1 MTQPF
6 HFSDGQVANDAKDL
20 IELCQQYPDD
30 ATGFLVRQDLEKW
43 LAYIG
48 SHDVAECAANA
59 RQIDVS
65 DRQKLADF
73 LNECHSLTAEGG
85 DRDAQAN
92 SLGQALAFEARE
104 RMTSPQPVPPDVSE
118 TAIANK
124 IETIVEETLPEPASV
139 APLTEAPQAPTIPD
153 PLPDLPSEKTAV
165 TPPTPANPT
174 ASTIPVL
181 PVIPV
186 APIAQTAAAEKPAA
200 SPNSLPGEA
209 PVSSNTANSN
219 KPSFFQV
226 VAKIIVQVLYRGKA

>member
-20 IELCQQYPDD
+20 IELCEQYPDD

-73 LNECHSLTAEGG
+73 LNKCHSL
-85 DRDAQAN
+85 N
-92 SLGQALAFEARE
+92 
-104 RMTSPQPVPPDVSE
+104 SPQPFPPDVSE
-118 TAIANK
+118 TAIKNQ
-124 IETIVEETLPEPASV
+124 IETPVEETLSEPASV
-139 APLTEAPQAPTIPD
+139 APLTEPPQAPTIPE
-153 PLPDLPSEKTAV
+153 PLPDLSSEITEITSVNPLAAAKSA
-165 TPPTPANPT
+165 PTV
-174 ASTIPVL
+174 PVL
-181 PVIPV
+181 PVLPV
-186 APIAQTAAAEKPAA
+186 APVAQTTAAEKPAV
-200 SPNSLPGEA
+200 SPNNSPGKT
-209 PVSSNTANSN
+209 PVSSNVAKSS

-226 VAKIIVQVLYRGKA
+226 VAKIIVQILYRDKA

>member
-6 HFSDGQVANDAKDL
+6 HFPDGRLANDAKDL
-20 IELCQQYPDD
+20 LELCQQYPDD

-73 LNECHSLTAEGG
+73 LNECHSLTSPEPAPP
-85 DRDAQAN
+85 
-92 SLGQALAFEARE
+92 AFA
-104 RMTSPQPVPPDVSE
+104 E
-118 TAIANK
+118 TAIENK
-124 IETIVEETLPEPASV
+124 LETTVEEILPEPASV
-139 APLTEAPQAPTIPD
+139 APLPEPPQAPTIQD
-153 PLPDLPSEKTAV
+153 PFPDLPSEKTAV
-165 TPPTPANPT
+165 T
-174 ASTIPVL
+174 ASAPGKSAAPTIPVL

-186 APIAQTAAAEKPAA
+186 VSVAQTTAATKPAT
-200 SPNSLPGEA
+200 SPNNSSVKT
-209 PVSSNTANSN
+209 PVNSNAANSN

-226 VAKIIVQVLYRGKA
+226 VAKIIVQILYRDKA

>member
-6 HFSDGQVANDAKDL
+6 HFPDGRLANNAKDL
-20 IELCQQYPDD
+20 LELCQQYPDD

-73 LNECHSLTAEGG
+73 LNECHSLT
-85 DRDAQAN
+85 
-92 SLGQALAFEARE
+92 
-104 RMTSPQPVPPDVSE
+104 SPQPVPPVIPE
-118 TAIANK
+118 AAIENK
-124 IETIVEETLPEPASV
+124 IETIVEETLSEPASV
-139 APLTEAPQAPTIPD
+139 APLPEPPQAPTIPD

-165 TPPTPANPT
+165 TAPT
-174 ASTIPVL
+174 AAKSAAPTIPVL

-186 APIAQTAAAEKPAA
+186 APVTQTTAAEKPADPPNN
-200 SPNSLPGEA
+200 SPVKTPVNSNA
-209 PVSSNTANSN
+209 ANSN

-226 VAKIIVQVLYRGKA
+226 VAKIIVQVLYRDKA

>member
-20 IELCQQYPDD
+20 LELCQQYPDD

-73 LNECHSLTAEGG
+73 LNECHSLT
-85 DRDAQAN
+85 
-92 SLGQALAFEARE
+92 
-104 RMTSPQPVPPDVSE
+104 SPQAVPSVIPE
-118 TAIANK
+118 TAIENK

-165 TPPTPANPT
+165 TPPTPANLT
-174 ASTIPVL
+174 APTIPVL

-200 SPNSLPGEA
+200 SPNGSPGEA

>member
-6 HFSDGQVANDAKDL
+6 HFPDGRLANNAKDL
-20 IELCQQYPDD
+20 LELCQQYPDD

-73 LNECHSLTAEGG
+73 LNECHSLT
-85 DRDAQAN
+85 
-92 SLGQALAFEARE
+92 
-104 RMTSPQPVPPDVSE
+104 SPQPVPPVIPE
-118 TAIANK
+118 AAIENK

-139 APLTEAPQAPTIPD
+139 APLPEPPQAP
-153 PLPDLPSEKTAV
+153 
-165 TPPTPANPT
+165 
-174 ASTIPVL
+174 TIPVL

-186 APIAQTAAAEKPAA
+186 APVTQTTAAEKPADPPNN
-200 SPNSLPGEA
+200 SPVKTPVNSNA
-209 PVSSNTANSN
+209 ANSN

-226 VAKIIVQVLYRGKA
+226 VAKIIVQVLYRDKA

>member
-6 HFSDGQVANDAKDL
+6 HFPDGRLANDAKDL
-20 IELCQQYPDD
+20 LELCQQYPDD

-73 LNECHSLTAEGG
+73 LNECHSLT
-85 DRDAQAN
+85 
-92 SLGQALAFEARE
+92 
-104 RMTSPQPVPPDVSE
+104 SPPSVPPVMPE
-118 TAIANK
+118 TVIENK
-124 IETIVEETLPEPASV
+124 IETIVEEILPEPASV
-139 APLTEAPQAPTIPD
+139 APLPEPPQAPTIQDPFPD
-153 PLPDLPSEKTAV
+153 DLPSEKT
-165 TPPTPANPT
+165 PAT
-174 ASTIPVL
+174 ASAPGKSAAPTIPVL

-186 APIAQTAAAEKPAA
+186 VSVAQTTAATKPAA
-200 SPNSLPGEA
+200 SPNNSSVKT
-209 PVSSNTANSN
+209 PVNSNAANSN

-226 VAKIIVQVLYRGKA
+226 VAKIIVQILYRDKA

>member
-20 IELCQQYPDD
+20 LELCQQYPED

-73 LNECHSLTAEGG
+73 LNKCHSL
-85 DRDAQAN
+85 
-92 SLGQALAFEARE
+92 
-104 RMTSPQPVPPDVSE
+104 TSPQPVSSVMPE
-118 TAIANK
+118 TAIANQ
-124 IETIVEETLPEPASV
+124 IETIVEETLPEPQSV
-139 APLTEAPQAPTIPD
+139 TPLPEPPQATTIQD
-153 PLPDLPSEKTAV
+153 TLPDLPSEETAV
-165 TPPTPANPT
+165 TAPTPAKPT

-186 APIAQTAAAEKPAA
+186 APVTQTVAQTTVEEEPVA
-200 SPNSLPGEA
+200 SPNNS
-209 PVSSNTANSN
+209 PVKTPVNSNTANSN

-226 VAKIIVQVLYRGKA
+226 VAKIIVQILYRN